1 MQPFRNVYSNDWKTP
16 SLSPCFFPTEPIRP
30 RGPCEESEAS
40 DDEMLSLSSQRS
52 SVSMAPQKPDPPP
65 EAPAAPPLPEEVDL
79 LGLGGEEINRRQ
91 PSTQPPSTA
100 ATATPMTTDL
110 LGDFFGT
117 PAPSSSGPSSTQSTP
132 HKVIPNTASPCHS
145 PAPGE
150 EAALPEK
157 SYILCYMY
165 DIFMALPLVLFT
177 VLFVDAT

>member
-16 SLSPCFFPTEPIRP
+16 SLSPSLFPTEPIRS

-79 LGLGGEEINRRQ
+79 LGLGGEEINQRQ